1 MNQANILLVEDEQI
15 AAMDIQ
21 EMIEQADYTVS
32 SVVDSADAAL
42 DAIAEHSIDLVI
54 MDIRLNG
61 DRDGIDA
68 VEEINDQYEI
78 PVVYLT
84 AHSDDDTL
92 KRAKETNPAGFLVK
106 PVTEA
111 DLRTTIEMVLEN

>member
-1 MNQANILLVEDEQI
+1 MKEANILLVEDEQI
-15 AAMDIQ
+15 AAMDIR
-21 EMIEQADYTVS
+21 EMIEQADYTVAT
-32 SVVDSADAAL
+32 VVDTADSAIDAL
-42 DAIAEHSIDLVI
+42 DEHSIDLVI

-61 DRDGIDA
+61 SRDGIDA
-68 VEEINDQYEI
+68 VEEINEQYDI

-92 KRAKETNPAGFLVK
+92 QRAKKTNPAGFLVK

-111 DLRTTIEMVLEN
+111 DLRTTIEMVLEK